1 MRCASPLCR
10 RRRCWFRSS
19 ELTQRGVPA
28 KPAAGPRAQPVPCNA
43 PKERLKKGLK
53 EGAAG
58 LAVRTIK
65 RGRSQESPDGRR
77 YMVAYIDCLSSEG
90 TPLYRGERPAS
101 FVFLEYQHL
110 YAGRARFSGI
120 VYDFWPNKADLIM
133 PVLDEV
139 KVEPCRRSS
148 QGKKSNSIDLDF
160 WISRSRDQQFRR
172 YKKAAAISHSGFH
185 RITLPCSFSHRAL
198 FNARRWLM

>member
-1 MRCASPLCR
+1 MKRRVRRHIGALCVAALSTTPMLV
-10 RRRCWFRSS
+10 SS

-110 YAGRARFSGI
+110 YAGRALQWNR
-120 VYDFWPNKADLIM
+120 VRLLAQ
-133 PVLDEV
+133 
-139 KVEPCRRSS
+139 
-148 QGKKSNSIDLDF
+148 QGRPDYAGS
-160 WISRSRDQQFRR
+160 
-172 YKKAAAISHSGFH
+172 
-185 RITLPCSFSHRAL
+185 
-198 FNARRWLM
+198 